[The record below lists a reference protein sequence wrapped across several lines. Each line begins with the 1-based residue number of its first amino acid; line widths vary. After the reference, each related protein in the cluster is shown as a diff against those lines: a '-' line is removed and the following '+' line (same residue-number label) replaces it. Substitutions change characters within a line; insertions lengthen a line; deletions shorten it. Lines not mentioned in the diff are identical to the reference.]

1 MSRTENFVEAV
12 AEPVTINDSRFGL
25 RTMPSNKIEQPS
37 IFSYS
42 SPGKGPNGEHQ
53 N

>member
-1 MSRTENFVEAV
+1 MKTRVNSFMGAV
-12 AEPVTINDSRFGL
+12 APALTIKDSRFGL
-25 RTMPSNKIEQPS
+25 RKLPQNNEVPS

-53 N
+53 V

>member
-1 MSRTENFVEAV
+1 MSRSEEFVEAV
-12 AEPVTINDSRFGL
+12 AQPATINDSRFGL
-25 RTMPSNKIEQPS
+25 RKMPNSKTEKPS